1 MTTTEETY
9 LHYIEGI
16 DSLNRAWYI
25 LCELRAVE
33 KPKAIHAAAFRFA
46 LIEYAKPY
54 IRSDGKH
61 RRGRN
66 SYKLPA
72 PNLAQDFLTLHHQI
86 LDLRDTFLAHNDLTL
101 KEAKLFV
108 IQHGTQPL
116 VGVFSS
122 NSDPSLP
129 DREAVINLIERT
141 LDQMYVEQE
150 RLEKN
155 LRQTD

>member
-1 MTTTEETY
+1 MTKIEETY
-9 LHYIEGI
+9 FHYTECIN
-16 DSLNRAWYI
+16 SLNRAWYI

-54 IRSDGKH
+54 TRSDGKH
-61 RRGRN
+61 RHGRN

-72 PNLAQDFLTLHHQI
+72 PNLSQDLLTLHQNI

-108 IQHGTQPL
+108 TRHEAHPC
-116 VGVFSS
+116 VGVLS

-129 DREAVINLIERT
+129 DREVIIKLIEST
-141 LDQMYVEQE
+141 LDQMYVEWK
-150 RLEKN
+150 RLEKD
-155 LRQTD
+155 LPA